1 MFFVYFVGKGHAF
14 DHSMRKMSREKFLR
28 WEKLRLKGKKYFVAR
43 TGLLSGI
50 FFFVTM
56 NLASWVWSGL
66 PLSSFFSLA
75 YPLLG
80 LLTGTIIWSVNEDRF
95 EEFIAAKKANA
106 RPSK

>member
-1 MFFVYFVGKGHAF
+1 
-14 DHSMRKMSREKFLR
+14 MRKMSRKEFLR
-28 WEKLRLKGKKYFVAR
+28 WEKLRLKGKRYYVAR
-43 TGLLSGI
+43 TALLTGI

-106 RPSK
+106 RHNK